1 MTVFEQFMT
10 DLSVGYASGT
20 AVLEQVMWSNKLG
33 YELEDPVC
41 VLLLV

>member
-1 MTVFEQFMT
+1 MT

-20 AVLEQVMWSNKLG
+20 AVLEQVMCPENLG